1 MISIHQRFGIGFG
14 VSVMLSW
21 LPEPNVWTNDA
32 WTPNIMDSYLNCFE
46 GWGSV
51 FDIDKILCIGQ
62 IRPYNVVSV
71 VTVERMNTSGHQIA
85 TSLTNK
91 PRVQDW
97 CWLTQSYSHLV
108 NHLKV
113 KEGYTTYKYSVIQ
126 LGWIQSW
133 VSKLVIFRSF
143 PDVFH
148 FFWPFKAVANLLW
161 YSWATGKRKKLKNA
175 TLKKG

>member
-1 MISIHQRFGIGFG
+1 MISIHQSFGIGIWS

-71 VTVERMNTSGHQIA
+71 VTGERMNASGHQIA

-97 CWLTQSYSHLV
+97 CWADAKLQSSG
-108 NHLKV
+108 K
-113 KEGYTTYKYSVIQ
+113 
-126 LGWIQSW
+126 
-133 VSKLVIFRSF
+133 SF
-143 PDVFH
+143 
-148 FFWPFKAVANLLW
+148 KGKGRLYNLQAF
-161 YSWATGKRKKLKNA
+161 SRTDKLKEYILYPVSILYSA
-175 TLKKG
+175 SYT

>member
-1 MISIHQRFGIGFG
+1 
-14 VSVMLSW
+14 MLSW

-113 KEGYTTYKYSVIQ
+113 KEGYTTYKQDGQVERVYSMYYIQ
-126 LGWIQSW
+126 YPFSIQHATHNQHNCRAER
-133 VSKLVIFRSF
+133 IFTNNE
-143 PDVFH
+143 
-148 FFWPFKAVANLLW
+148 K
-161 YSWATGKRKKLKNA
+161 
-175 TLKKG
+175 TLYLSHVVVNTAQHIYLYF